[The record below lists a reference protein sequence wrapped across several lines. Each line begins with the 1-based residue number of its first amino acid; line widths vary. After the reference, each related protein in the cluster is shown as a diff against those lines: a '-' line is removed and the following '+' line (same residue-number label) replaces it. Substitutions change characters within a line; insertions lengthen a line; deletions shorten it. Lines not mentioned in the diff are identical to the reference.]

1 MALWTQM
8 QEEDC
13 QPSEQFMWSLSEL
26 LKKNELEVPFTV
38 KKPKEK
44 VSVVS
49 SDVNK
54 TLSTELELCI
64 KNNDIPQALALRKTL
79 RSKGYSINTSNESKI
94 VELLTREKRL
104 KEAFEIAKD
113 MLENGRPITKSILTF
128 LVKNLSEAG
137 DTASLEYL
145 NGKVTKVQT
154 FCLICIILP
163 NTDLNN

>member
-13 QPSEQFMWSLSEL
+13 QPSEHFMWSLSEL

-44 VSVVS
+44 VSVVP

-54 TLSTELELCI
+54 TLSNELELCI
-64 KNNDIPQALALRKTL
+64 NNNNIKQALALRKTI
-79 RSKGYSINTSNESKI
+79 RSKGININTSHESKI

-113 MLENGRPITKSILTF
+113 MLENSRPITKNILAF

-137 DTASLEYL
+137 NTASLEYL
-145 NGKVTKVQT
+145 NGKVTKVQ
-154 FCLICIILP
+154 
-163 NTDLNN
+163 

>member
-44 VSVVS
+44 VSVVP
-49 SDVNK
+49 SDINK
-54 TLSTELELCI
+54 TLSNELELCI
-64 KNNDIPQALALRKTL
+64 NNNNITQALALRKTI
-79 RSKGYSINTSNESKI
+79 RSKGFSIYTSYESKI
-94 VELLTREKRL
+94 IELLTREKRL
-104 KEAFEIAKD
+104 KEAFEIAQD
-113 MLENGRPITKSILTF
+113 MLENSRPITKSILTF

-137 DTASLEYL
+137 HTASLEYL
-145 NGKVTKVQT
+145 NGKVTKVQ
-154 FCLICIILP
+154 
-163 NTDLNN
+163 

>member
-44 VSVVS
+44 VSVVP

-54 TLSTELELCI
+54 TLSNELELCI
-64 KNNDIPQALALRKTL
+64 NNNNITKALALRKTI
-79 RSKGYSINTSNESKI
+79 RSKGISIHSSYESKI
-94 VELLTREKRL
+94 IELLTREQRL

-113 MLENGRPITKSILTF
+113 MLENSRPITKSILAF

-137 DTASLEYL
+137 HIASLEYL
-145 NGKVTKVQT
+145 NGKVTKVQK
-154 FCLICIILP
+154 FA
-163 NTDLNN
+163 

>member
-44 VSVVS
+44 VSAAPS
-49 SDVNK
+49 NVNN

-64 KNNDIPQALALRKTL
+64 KNSDITQALALCKTM
-79 RSKGYSINTSNESKI
+79 RSKGYSINTSYESKI
-94 VELLTREKRL
+94 IELLTREKRL

-113 MLENGRPITKSILTF
+113 MLENSRPITKGILTF

-137 DTASLEYL
+137 HIASLEYL
-145 NGKVTKVQT
+145 NGKVTKVQ
-154 FCLICIILP
+154 
-163 NTDLNN
+163 